1 MITKEF
7 LKTKLECSDMYAQK
21 LIDEA
26 QETKTSYM
34 TYLSKTCRTSHTPR
48 YRRILRSVKMP
59 KENITYTEK
68 MAQKILRS
76 SSIKIT

>member
-26 QETKTSYM
+26 QGDENKLYD
-34 TYLSKTCRTSHTPR
+34 LFNPKTCRTSYTPR
-48 YRRILRSVKMP
+48 YRRILRSVKNA
-59 KENITYTEK
+59 ER
-68 MAQKILRS
+68 KILLIPRRWHGRY
-76 SSIKIT
+76 

>member
-48 YRRILRSVKMP
+48 YRRILRSVKNA
-59 KENITYTEK
+59 ER
-68 MAQKILRS
+68 KILLIPRRWHRRY
-76 SSIKIT
+76 